1 MTLGKC
7 MRKNWTWKPVKS
19 HLIEFNETDSIGTI
33 KCTVESLG
41 FSKEEMEEASKF
53 KGFVES
59 ESSTQKLFF
68 LIKGVANRLENLAA
82 FNTLKSQ
89 LESSKLESADRAIIC
104 ARKAERQI
112 STIRCGA
119 K

>member
-7 MRKNWTWKPVKS
+7 MRKNWIWKPVKS
-19 HLIEFNETDSIGTI
+19 HLIDFDETDSIGTI

-41 FSKEEMEEASKF
+41 FSEKEMEEASNF
-53 KGFVES
+53 KGFVEL
-59 ESSTQKLFF
+59 ESSSKKLFY
-68 LIKGVANRLENLAA
+68 LIRGVANRSENLEA

-89 LESSKLESADRAIIC
+89 LESSQLVSADRAIIC